1 MLLKKIFT
9 LLIGIIFS
17 GIFLHNAYF
26 ILAENDAKIKYDFKI
41 IEKKLNNNEVNKIEK
56 NDFMNLNIE
65 KISYAVELSDD
76 YLFEKTE
83 TDRSNGII
91 TIISDT
97 YSCNSRTDDNVYLDC
112 KINLECLEDSEC
124 YEENNLLKN
133 IQLIFLGNDSKKLNL
148 GKLFIN
154 NHIELNP
161 GEYELNII
169 NKNKEITRQCQNIIP
184 NGFEFKEFNDG
195 VQISGFENSLLCYNI
210 NEDCYGILEPGEN
223 KMCKITSI
231 IIKI

>member
-17 GIFLHNAYF
+17 GIFLQNIHF
-26 ILAENDAKIKYDFKI
+26 ILAENDVKIKYDFKI
-41 IEKKLNNNEVNKIEK
+41 IEKKLNDNEVNKIEK

-97 YSCNSRTDDNVYLDC
+97 YSCNNRTDDNVYLDC

-133 IQLIFLGNDSKKLNL
+133 IQLNFLGNDSKNLNL

-161 GEYELNII
+161 GEYELNIL
-169 NKNKEITRQCQNIIP
+169 NKNKEITRQCQNIVP
-184 NGFEFKEFNDG
+184 NGFEFEEFNDG
-195 VQISGFENSLLCYNI
+195 VQLAGFENSILCYNI

>member
-17 GIFLHNAYF
+17 GIFLQNVHF
-26 ILAENDAKIKYDFKI
+26 ILAENDTKIKYDFKI
-41 IEKKLNNNEVNKIEK
+41 IEKKLNDNEVNKIEK
-56 NDFMNLNIE
+56 NDFMDLNIK

-76 YLFEKTE
+76 YLSEKTE

-97 YSCNSRTDDNVYLDC
+97 YSCNNRTDDNVYLDC

-133 IQLIFLGNDSKKLNL
+133 IQLNFLGNDSKNLNL

-161 GEYELNII
+161 GEYELNIL
-169 NKNKEITRQCQNIIP
+169 NKNKEITRQCQNIVP
-184 NGFEFKEFNDG
+184 NGFEFEEFNDG
-195 VQISGFENSLLCYNI
+195 VQLTGFENSILCYNI

>member
-1 MLLKKIFT
+1 MLLKRIFT
-9 LLIGIIFS
+9 LLIGLIFS
-17 GIFLHNAYF
+17 GIFLQNAQF

-41 IEKKLNNNEVNKIEK
+41 IEKKQNNNEVNKIEK
-56 NDFMNLNIE
+56 NDFMNVNIE
-65 KISYAVELSDD
+65 KISYDVELSDD

-83 TDRSNGII
+83 ADRNKGII
-91 TIISDT
+91 TITSDI
-97 YSCNSRTDDNVYLDC
+97 YSCDSGIDDNVYLDC
-112 KINLECLEDSEC
+112 KINLECFEDFEC
-124 YEENNLLKN
+124 YKENNLLKN
-133 IQLIFLGNDSKKLNL
+133 IQLNLLGNDSKNLNL
-148 GKLFIN
+148 GKLVMN

-184 NGFEFKEFNDG
+184 NGFEFDEFNDG
-195 VQISGFENSLLCYNI
+195 LQIAGFENSILCYNI